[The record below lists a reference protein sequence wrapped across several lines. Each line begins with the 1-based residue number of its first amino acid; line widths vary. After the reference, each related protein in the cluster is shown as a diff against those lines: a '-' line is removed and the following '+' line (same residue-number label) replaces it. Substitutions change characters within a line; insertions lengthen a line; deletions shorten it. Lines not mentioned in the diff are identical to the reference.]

1 MTYQELIKS
10 LKNKEYKPVYF
21 LHGDEAY
28 YIDKVSNYLEKSVL
42 SEGERAFNQLVLY
55 GKDTDAKSLI
65 DTASRYP
72 MMAPHQLVVLK
83 EAQDMRSLND
93 LQLYIEKAVPTTIL
107 VICFKYK
114 KFDKRTK
121 FAKAIVKH
129 AVVFESKKLYDNKM
143 PDWIQT
149 YLKGKKLQIEPA
161 ATALIAEY
169 LGTDLSKVANELD
182 KLSINLP
189 AGTMVN
195 PALVQ
200 EHIGISKD
208 YNVFELQNA
217 LGSRNIPKAQRIVN
231 YFISNPKNNP
241 LVVVVSTL
249 YNFFSKVYIAHSLR
263 GSSDRELSTA
273 LGLRSD
279 FFLKDYKQAMRNFNK
294 PRTEKVIAVLREYDL
309 KSKGVDNVS
318 TPPGELMRELVLKI
332 LMG

>member
-1 MTYQELIKS
+1 M
-10 LKNKEYKPVYF
+10 YF
-21 LHGDEAY
+21 LHGNESY

-72 MMAPHQLVVLK
+72 MMAPYQLVVLK
-83 EAQDMRSLND
+83 EAQDMRSIND
-93 LQLYIEKAVPTTIL
+93 LQLYVEKAVPTTIL
-107 VICFKYK
+107 VICYK
-114 KFDKRTK
+114 HRKFDKRTK
-121 FAKAIVKH
+121 FAKAITKH

-149 YLKGKKLQIEPA
+149 YLKGKNLKIEPA
-161 ATALIAEY
+161 ATQLIAEY

-189 AGTMVN
+189 PGTMVN
-195 PALVQ
+195 PQVVQ
-200 EHIGISKD
+200 ENIGISKD

-217 LGSRNIPKAQRIVN
+217 LGSRNIPKTQRIVN
-231 YFISNPKNNP
+231 YFIANPKNNP

-249 YNFFSKVYIAHSLR
+249 YNFFSKVYIAHSMR
-263 GSSDRELSTA
+263 GSSDRELSSA

-294 PRTEKVIAVLREYDL
+294 PRTEKVIAILREYDL

-318 TPPGELMRELVLKI
+318 TPSGELMRELVLKI